1 MQHHAPEVWIGEDAV
16 SFTREGVRRVVEAAR
31 RSLTAR
37 GRFLLALAGGNTPR
51 RLYRALAQEDLD
63 WSRVVLLF
71 SDERLV
77 PLDDAESNYRMA
89 RETLIDQVPLTP
101 QNIHPVPTH
110 LPPFE
115 AAAAYEV
122 VLRGLL
128 DPREPRLDLVLLG
141 MGPDGHTASIF
152 PGSRLLRHDGPLTG
166 APLSDAGPRPA
177 RSARSAKFETEPLVA
192 AVLDAPKPPPTRLTL
207 TPYCINQSRQ
217 VLVLVTGEDKVAAVS
232 AALESDADPEESPI
246 RAIAPESGHL
256 TWLID
261 RRAARALTNPP
272 R

>member
-16 SFTREGVRRVVEAAR
+16 SFTREGVRRVAEAAR
-31 RSLTAR
+31 RSITAR

-89 RETLIDQVPLTP
+89 RETLIDQVPLSP
-101 QNIHPVPTH
+101 PNVHPVPTH
-110 LPPFE
+110 LPPIE

-128 DPREPRLDLVLLG
+128 DPRELGGQGFGPRRKVQVLLG
-141 MGPDGHTASIF
+141 T
-152 PGSRLLRHDGPLTG
+152 
-166 APLSDAGPRPA
+166 
-177 RSARSAKFETEPLVA
+177 VA
-192 AVLDAPKPPPTRLTL
+192 D
-207 TPYCINQSRQ
+207 
-217 VLVLVTGEDKVAAVS
+217 
-232 AALESDADPEESPI
+232 DAD
-246 RAIAPESGHL
+246 AK
-256 TWLID
+256 
-261 RRAARALTNPP
+261 ARALALRIGALDPSQGFSA
-272 R
+272 RHGSLRAR